1 VYGRFL
7 GILFKVTRYTKYRN
21 DAAIV
26 GPPTSGKFKRLFSL
40 YWKIFNPNYDF
51 LLPLFGSKILKKM
64 LLQMISG
71 LMQPEYFRHIGDL
84 SCKKPL
90 FICNTIF
97 SILLNQIKAQ
107 KSLD

>member
-1 VYGRFL
+1 LSTPQDYQPHPLVPRLVASTKARSRG
-7 GILFKVTRYTKYRN
+7 GTGKVTRYTKYRN

-26 GPPTSGKFKRLFSL
+26 GPPTSGKFKRLFSM

-71 LMQPEYFRHIGDL
+71 LMQPE
-84 SCKKPL
+84 S
-90 FICNTIF
+90 T
-97 SILLNQIKAQ
+97 
-107 KSLD
+107 LDI